1 MSAETAEEVIEV
13 LKCGAVRTL
22 DLTGGAPELNPEFRR
37 LVIAARQRDIEVI
50 DRCNLTV
57 LFEPAQ
63 EALAAFLAA
72 QTVTVVA
79 SLPCY
84 LEENVDAQRGKG
96 VYGDS
101 VRAIKVLNGLGY
113 GIDPRLQLNLAFN
126 PVGPSLPP
134 CQAEL
139 EAEYKREL
147 GKRFGIVFNRLLVIT
162 NMPIGRFAAVLTA
175 KGQMQSYMQLL
186 RASFSPANLDTVMC
200 RDTISVDWQGYLY
213 DCDFN
218 QMLRLP
224 ARQNGRRTHIRDL
237 QRGPPCVEQGSPPPG
252 IVTAVRPAREAAA
265 AVLCRPDGS
274 TGQDGYA
281 ALRVCAAA
289 GCFELAGCATG
300 FGLVKVKAPSS
311 SRSRNTSFLSCR

>member
-1 MSAETAEEVIEV
+1 MLDVEMNFPSLVRSGMSTLQVNLGYRCNQSCVHCHVNAGPRRTEVMSAETADWVIAL

-22 DLTGGAPELNPEFRR
+22 DLTGGAPELNAEFRR

-57 LFEPAQ
+57 LFEPGQ

-200 RDTISVDWQGYLY
+200 RDSISVDWQGYLY

-237 QRGPPCVEQGSPPPG
+237 QRG
-252 IVTAVRPAREAAA
+252 
-265 AVLCRPDGS
+265 
-274 TGQDGYA
+274 A
-281 ALRVCAAA
+281 ALRGARIATA
-289 GCFELAGCATG
+289 GHCYGCTAGQG
-300 FGLVKVKAPSS
+300 SS
-311 SRSRNTSFLSCR
+311 CGGALSS